1 MGETDS
7 AAKTPAEGTMTP
19 KGSENSKKATVYPL
33 MEQLAQSMAK
43 WKGGRGA
50 SLVEG
55 QGTQDEA

>member
-7 AAKTPAEGTMTP
+7 AAKKPVEATMTP
-19 KGSENSKKATVYPL
+19 KGSENSKKTTVYPL
-33 MEQLAQSMAK
+33 MEQLAQSMAE

-55 QGTQDEA
+55 QGPQDEA